1 MNTNYEPGYRPW
13 VAFSGGLSNPQ
24 TPTAED
30 SNVST
35 LTATQNAATK
45 LMPGWALG
53 LGIGLLAVAAL
64 GAVAYGYMG
73 YYVGKKL
80 GTNWGWF
87 WGFGGPVGI
96 AIMQGYRQSK
106 GRVAKANRKWRRR

>member
-13 VAFSGGLSNPQ
+13 IAFNGGLSGP
-24 TPTAED
+24 TPEN
-30 SNVST
+30 SNVS
-35 LTATQNAATK
+35 ATDVMKNAASQA
-45 LMPGWALG
+45 LPNWAVG
-53 LGIGLLAVAAL
+53 LGVGLLAVAVVGVA
-64 GAVAYGYMG
+64 AYGYMG